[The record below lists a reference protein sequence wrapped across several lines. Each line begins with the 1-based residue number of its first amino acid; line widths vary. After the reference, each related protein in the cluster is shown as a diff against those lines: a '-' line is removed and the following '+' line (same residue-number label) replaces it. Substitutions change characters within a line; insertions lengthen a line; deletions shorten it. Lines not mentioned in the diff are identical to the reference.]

1 MPQLPHE
8 PITRPKSA
16 VHTTSTS
23 ARRRRRR
30 RHVRRGAL
38 TIGVCAVLVAAA
50 ACARSEGQAVA
61 PARRAAPGPDLLL
74 RAITPERLKAHLAAL
89 AAIADRNG
97 GTREAGTRGYQQS
110 VAYVSRQLRRAGYRP
125 RLQSFSFNRF
135 RETRPPR
142 FERLAPGAKR
152 YRSGR
157 DFVTM
162 RYSGGGVVTAPVAPV
177 EPTSASSACEPSAFS
192 GFPRGAVALV
202 RRGTCFMFLKARNA
216 RAAGAS
222 AVLIANEGG
231 PGRAAPVLGTLV
243 RPGIGIPVL
252 GVSAAFGAELAR
264 AAQAGSVRVR
274 IAVSAVTRRAKA
286 VNVLA
291 DLPGRDGT
299 VLLGAHLDSV
309 AIGPGINDNGSG
321 SALVLEIARQ
331 ARRLRVR
338 PQHGLRFAFWG
349 AEELGL
355 VGSSAYVQS
364 LSAQQRAQ
372 LRAVLNFDMVGSPN
386 FGRFVY
392 DGDKAPAGSK
402 QIEDSFRAYFAA
414 HRQAVEEVSLEGSSD
429 HTPFAQVGIPVGGLF
444 TGADSRKE
452 PGLARRF
459 GGGAK
464 RPFDACYHQA
474 CDTLSNVNVRV
485 LGQMADAAAFVAL
498 RLAG

>member
-1 MPQLPHE
+1 M
-8 PITRPKSA
+8 
-16 VHTTSTS
+16 
-23 ARRRRRR
+23 
-30 RHVRRGAL
+30 
-38 TIGVCAVLVAAA
+38 IGVCAAIVAGVGA
-50 ACARSEGQAVA
+50 ACSEGEAKPVA
-61 PARRAAPGPDLLL
+61 RAAAPGPEVLT
-74 RAITPERLKAHLAAL
+74 RSVTPERLRAHLVAL
-89 AAIADRNG
+89 AAIAKQNG
-97 GTREAGTRGYQQS
+97 GTREVGTSGYQRS
-110 VAYVSRQLRRAGYRP
+110 AAYVAGQLRRAGYRP

-142 FERLAPGAKR
+142 FDRVAPEPRRFRAR
-152 YRSGR
+152 R

-162 RYSGGGVVTAPVAPV
+162 RYSGAGAVNAPVVPV
-177 EPTSASSACEPSAFS
+177 EPASASSGCEPSAFS

-202 RRGTCFMFLKARNA
+202 RRGACFMYLKARNA

-252 GVSAAFGAELAR
+252 GISAGLGSELAR
-264 AAQAGSVRVR
+264 SAQAGIVRVR
-274 IAVSAVTRRAKA
+274 IVVSAVTRRAKA

-291 DLPGRDGT
+291 DLPGRGGS

-309 AIGPGINDNGSG
+309 ASGPGINDNGSG

-331 ARRLRVR
+331 ARRVGVR
-338 PQHGLRFAFWG
+338 PTHGLRFAFWG

-364 LSAQQRAQ
+364 LSLQQRAQ

-392 DGDKAPAGSK
+392 DGGTAPSGS
-402 QIEDSFRAYFAA
+402 QRIEDLFRAYFAA
-414 HRQAVEEVSLEGSSD
+414 RGQAVAEVALEGSSD
-429 HTPFAQVGIPVGGLF
+429 HAPFAQAGIPVGGLF
-444 TGADSRKE
+444 TGADARKE
-452 PGLARRF
+452 PDLARRF
-459 GGGAK
+459 GGTANE
-464 RPFDACYHQA
+464 PYDACYHQP
-474 CDTLSNVNVRV
+474 CDILSNVNLRV

-498 RLAG
+498 RLAS